1 MMAFYF
7 RKSLRFGPLRVN
19 LSKRGVGAS
28 IGVKGARVGVD
39 ADAREYV
46 AGGRGGIYFRERGS
60 RVGAGVVEVAIV
72 LGVVAVLEMILAGC
86 SSMSRAERTTP
97 AAAPTAAP
105 EVPAPDVPRPD
116 LDRGQAAPGNV
127 SGMR

>member
-19 LSKRGVGAS
+19 LSKRGVGGS
-28 IGVKGARVGVD
+28 IGGKGARVGVN
-39 ADAREYV
+39 AGGCQYV
-46 AGGRGGIYFRERGS
+46 AGGRDGLYFRERGS
-60 RVGAGVVEVAIV
+60 LARAGVLVVAIV
-72 LGVVAVLEMILAGC
+72 LGVVAMLAMILAGC
-86 SSMSRAERTTP
+86 SSMPRTEHTTP

-105 EVPAPDVPRPD
+105 EVPAPDVPRPE

-127 SGMR
+127 AVMR